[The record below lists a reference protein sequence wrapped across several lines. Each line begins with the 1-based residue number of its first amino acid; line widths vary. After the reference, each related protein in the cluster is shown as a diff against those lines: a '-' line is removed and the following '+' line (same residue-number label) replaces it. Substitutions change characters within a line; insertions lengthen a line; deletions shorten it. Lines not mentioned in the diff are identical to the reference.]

1 MRPTDPARGRPSPV
15 RIVKPCRSEY
25 IEGLYRGLPGSSI
38 HRRTQPHGAGST
50 NLKERSR
57 DRQVLQGDGLMT
69 ARIEAGG
76 DAWGEEDVRS
86 LYRFALRREA
96 ESEQTVQDMC
106 AWSPDTLVRTFF
118 TSPEF
123 LEPLQTALQRGD
135 RPWSEEAGVPDE
147 ALRAWAAARLP
158 LSETGRNALRQAP
171 PSWARVYWLLF
182 SDVVFDRIV
191 SSDLIGG
198 AQGVAQLEAAA
209 AVDGRIEQVDG
220 RMVRGWAVR
229 LDHLDAPA
237 TVEVWADGA
246 FYRAVTAD
254 LFRRDI
260 QDRLGG
266 DGRAGFQLSLPVG
279 VNRGQGGGVEI
290 QVQGVVI
297 GRVHMQR
304 DEPALDD
311 MAAAARE
318 LREVRSLLA
327 RLEARMPWVE
337 ASLAQPLSNYEAYAA
352 SWRDTGLDAAPSS
365 RRSLAVVDAIGAS
378 ARALDDTVRSL
389 LAQTAP
395 PEGLSIALVVDSAQA
410 AFGED
415 LRNRCAWQGLAGVSV
430 HVAET
435 GAPAQRLMAAV
446 EQVGERG
453 EVCLLVR
460 AGDEL
465 APGALRRINARM
477 DRNPRI
483 QAVYFDE
490 DRFLDGEHEK
500 DLALRRRTEPMLK
513 PSFDRDLL
521 LQTPYVGQCAAFRT
535 DALRR
540 HGLDESAGDHFA
552 AELMLR
558 IDADGGVIDH
568 VGRVLLTRWSPTIPP
583 GSWRSAVQAHAR
595 AEGAAVLDHEDE
607 LGAQVP
613 GAVRLRRR
621 ADAAKACIII
631 ATKDALDLLRPCV
644 ESIQASRA
652 ANVTPYELLIIDHQ
666 SQDPLTLAYLAE
678 LEAAG
683 EARVMPYEGEF
694 NWALMNNL
702 AAAETD
708 AEVLVFLNNDTVVR
722 TRDWLDELVSQ
733 AQRPEVGVVGCR
745 LLYEDGTIQ
754 HAGFVAREEIYSFL
768 IHDGVGDSGDDGG
781 YLGRHALMHSC
792 VAVTGACIAIRA
804 EAFRA
809 LGGFDSANFPVE
821 GNDVDLCLRAQ
832 AEGLKVLYDP
842 YATLYHLESKSRGFN
857 TDPVRQ
863 ARAEAASRLLWNR
876 WGERF
881 SRDPGFNPHFD
892 RLSRPF
898 SRLRPPPSW
907 AG

>member
-1 MRPTDPARGRPSPV
+1 
-15 RIVKPCRSEY
+15 
-25 IEGLYRGLPGSSI
+25 
-38 HRRTQPHGAGST
+38 
-50 NLKERSR
+50 
-57 DRQVLQGDGLMT
+57 MT
-69 ARIEAGG
+69 AGKEA
-76 DAWGEEDVRS
+76 DVHAWDEEDVLS

-96 ESEQTVQDMC
+96 ESEETVRDMRT
-106 AWSPDTLVRTFF
+106 WSPDRLVRTFF

-123 LEPLQTALQRGD
+123 LGPLETAFQRGD
-135 RPWSEEAGVPDE
+135 RPWGEEGGVPDQTI
-147 ALRAWAAARLP
+147 RAWAAARLP
-158 LSETGRNALRQAP
+158 LSDEGKDALRQAP
-171 PSWARVYWLLF
+171 ASWARVYWLLF
-182 SDVVFDRIV
+182 SDLEFGQVV
-191 SSDLIGG
+191 SADLIGG
-198 AQGVAQLEAAA
+198 PQGVARLEAAA
-209 AVDGRIEQVDG
+209 AVDGRVEQVDG
-220 RMVRGWAVR
+220 HVVRGWAVR
-229 LDHLDAPA
+229 LDHLEEPA
-237 TVEVWADGA
+237 VVEVWSDGA
-246 FYRAVTAD
+246 FYSAVTAD

-266 DGRAGFQLSLPVG
+266 DGRAGFQLNLPAG
-279 VNRGQGGGVEI
+279 VSRGQGGGIEI

-297 GRVHMQR
+297 GRVQLHR
-304 DEPALDD
+304 DELALDD

-318 LREVRSLLA
+318 LAEVRALLE

-352 SWRDTGLDAAPSS
+352 SWRDTGLDAAASS
-365 RRSLAVVDAIGAS
+365 RRSLAVIDAVGAS
-378 ARALDDTVRSL
+378 PRELDDTVRSL
-389 LAQTAP
+389 MAQTVP
-395 PEGLSIALVVDSAQA
+395 PDALSIALVVDRGQA
-410 AFGED
+410 AFAED
-415 LRNRCAWQGLAGVSV
+415 LRNRCAWQGLGGVSV
-430 HVAET
+430 HAVEAT
-435 GAPAQRLMAAV
+435 SAAKRIMAAV
-446 EQVGERG
+446 EQVGARG
-453 EVCLLVR
+453 EDCLLIR

-477 DRNPRI
+477 DRNARV

-490 DRFLDGEHEK
+490 DRFLDGEQEK
-500 DLALRRRTEPMLK
+500 DPALRRRVDPVLK
-513 PSFDRDLL
+513 PGFDRDLL
-521 LQTPYVGQCAAFRT
+521 LQTPYVGRCAAFRT

-540 HGLDESAGDHFA
+540 HGLDEAAGDDFA

-558 IDADGGVIDH
+558 IDAGGGAIDH
-568 VGRVLLTRWSPTIPP
+568 VGRVLLTRWSSAPSAA
-583 GSWRSAVQAHAR
+583 SWRSAVEAHAR

-621 ADAAKACIII
+621 ADVAKACIII

-644 ESIQASRA
+644 ESIQANRA
-652 ANVTPYELLIIDHQ
+652 ANATPHELLIIDHQ
-666 SQDPLTLAYLAE
+666 SQDPQTQAYLAD

-702 AAAETD
+702 AAAQTD
-708 AEVLVFLNNDTVVR
+708 AEVLVFLNNDTVVH

-754 HAGFVAREEIYSFL
+754 HAGFVAREEVYSFL
-768 IHDGVGDSGDDGG
+768 IHEGVGDSGDDGG
-781 YLGRHALMHSC
+781 YLGRHALMHAC
-792 VAVTGACIAIRA
+792 VAVTGACIAVRA

-809 LGGFDSANFPVE
+809 LGGFDSASFPVE

-876 WGERF
+876 WSQGF

-898 SRLRPPPSW
+898 SRLRPPPSY